1 MKKNRFKEAF
11 EELYNVDITEH
22 EKVLK
27 GFYKYLYVK
36 ADSYCFDVG
45 NVSKEYDNDIKIGIE
60 RLAMVGTSVI
70 ADINV
75 YEYYT
80 SSSNNQYVKSL
91 QNAIDIGNYTG
102 ANNIIKEDLHG
113 TVQKKQIKFKIN
125 RHGDYFKYTVL
136 SMKKIDY

>member
-1 MKKNRFKEAF
+1 MSGQN
-11 EELYNVDITEH
+11 
-22 EKVLK
+22 
-27 GFYKYLYVK
+27 FYKYLYVK

-45 NVSKEYDNDIKIGIE
+45 NGSKEYDNDIKIGIE

-91 QNAIDIGNYTG
+91 QNAIDIGNYAG

-125 RHGDYFKYTVL
+125 DNETFKIHFLIILYFCYL
-136 SMKKIDY
+136 